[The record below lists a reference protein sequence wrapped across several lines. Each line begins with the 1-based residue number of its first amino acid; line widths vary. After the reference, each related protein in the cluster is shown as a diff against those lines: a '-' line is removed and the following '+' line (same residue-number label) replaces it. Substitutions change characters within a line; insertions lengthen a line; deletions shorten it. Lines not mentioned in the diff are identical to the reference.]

1 MAVTQKSSFGSYS
14 VSANDDIVAE
24 AIHAFQNANVMS
36 PLVQTAVAG
45 DGAASVTFVDFTP
58 TASSSVSSLSEGSEA
73 SSIEVAS
80 TAHTASIGNYVV
92 RSDITDLARLGTAGD
107 LEGDVGA
114 NLGQACSLKVDDL
127 LVSLF
132 SGFSQTAA
140 GAGTSLTLDAFFEA
154 ARQLHSAGA
163 PLPFSFV
170 GHSKQIWGSK
180 GLQGL
185 LVATNSSTQV
195 ADNPISANM
204 LENGYVG
211 KLAGVNIYFS
221 EEINDDVGNGGDAAG
236 GMFSRGALGLGI
248 SNAGLINIETQRDA
262 SYQHDEYIASV
273 KCGVIE
279 IKDSFGVYILSDVS

>member
-14 VSANDDIVAE
+14 VSANDDIIAE
-24 AIHAFQNANVMS
+24 AIHSFQNANVMS
-36 PLVQTAVAG
+36 PLVKSDIAG
-45 DGAASVTFVDFTP
+45 DGSASVTFVDFTP

-73 SSIEVAS
+73 SSIAVAS

-114 NLGQACSLKVDDL
+114 NLGQACALKVDDL

-140 GAGTSLTLDAFFEA
+140 GAGTALTLDAFFEA
-154 ARQLHSAGA
+154 SRQLHAAGA

-195 ADNPISANM
+195 ADNPISAEM
-204 LENGYVG
+204 LSNGYIG

-221 EEINDDVGNGGDAAG
+221 EEITVDGSDDAAG

-273 KCGVIE
+273 KCGVTE
-279 IKDSFGVYILSDVS
+279 IKDSFGVYVLSDVS